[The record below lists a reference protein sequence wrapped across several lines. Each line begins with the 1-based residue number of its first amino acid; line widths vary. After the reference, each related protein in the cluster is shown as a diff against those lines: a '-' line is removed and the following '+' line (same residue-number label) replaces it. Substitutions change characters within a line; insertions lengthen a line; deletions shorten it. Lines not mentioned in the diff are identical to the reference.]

1 MDDRSSRFS
10 NRFSNPVAITHTVR
24 TLGNALACSVSL
36 LGAAHAGPAISCKPI
51 LSILESR
58 AVRTSEILPYRWK
71 ATVFA
76 DNRHCASR
84 SGVFEIDFIRG
95 KEFGPDVQMTEKF
108 RWTAGRFEVSVEFW
122 ADEAVLDYRIG
133 FIAPCV
139 CRDMPFL

>member
-1 MDDRSSRFS
+1 M
-10 NRFSNPVAITHTVR
+10 
-24 TLGNALACSVSL
+24 
-36 LGAAHAGPAISCKPI
+36 
-51 LSILESR
+51 
-58 AVRTSEILPYRWK
+58 
-71 ATVFA
+71 
-76 DNRHCASR
+76 
-84 SGVFEIDFIRG
+84 FEIDFIRG